1 MDANQHQLPSERIRR
16 FEKDLKSRTKIR
28 FHLEVDAVSSVK
40 RLSYSLLDALV
51 QELLEKEEI
60 ASPTRNGKK
69 HKVSVFQ
76 VEQVLGGVKSLPGFM
91 DVPKARNYES
101 VSPSQQKG
109 EERRWN
115 PLLYRDNESL
125 QQEDV

>member
-1 MDANQHQLPSERIRR
+1 M
-16 FEKDLKSRTKIR
+16 
-28 FHLEVDAVSSVK
+28 K

-91 DVPKARNYES
+91 DVCASQPFLTPRPKARNYES
-101 VSPSQQKG
+101 VSPSQRKG
-109 EERRWN
+109 QERRWN